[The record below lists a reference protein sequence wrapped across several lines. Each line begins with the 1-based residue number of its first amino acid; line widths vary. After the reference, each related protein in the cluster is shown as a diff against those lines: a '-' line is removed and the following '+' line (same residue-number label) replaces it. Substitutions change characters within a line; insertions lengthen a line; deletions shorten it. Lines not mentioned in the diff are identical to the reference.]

1 MHSTRYLTSGF
12 EDFAACMQPHP
23 PLAPKPVVPWAASFS
38 RLSVSSKEPPQ
49 LDLELEDLDDEDWSL
64 PAHDAVHP
72 KSDHVPAVTAVTPDE
87 PARFAGL
94 TDADDRCLPLVHSS
108 TAHWPAPSSAA
119 LCVFIF
125 YADPLDVI
133 A

>member
-1 MHSTRYLTSGF
+1 LTAGL
-12 EDFAACMQPHP
+12 EDFAAFMQPHP
-23 PLAPKPVVPWAASFS
+23 PRAPKPVVPWAASFS
-38 RLSVSSKEPPQ
+38 RLSVSSKEHPQ

-87 PARFAGL
+87 PPRHAGL
-94 TDADDRCLPLVHSS
+94 TDADSRCLTPLHSF
-108 TAHWPAPSSAA
+108 TAHWHAPSSAA
-119 LCVFIF
+119 LCVFIV
-125 YADPLDVI
+125 YTDPLDVI